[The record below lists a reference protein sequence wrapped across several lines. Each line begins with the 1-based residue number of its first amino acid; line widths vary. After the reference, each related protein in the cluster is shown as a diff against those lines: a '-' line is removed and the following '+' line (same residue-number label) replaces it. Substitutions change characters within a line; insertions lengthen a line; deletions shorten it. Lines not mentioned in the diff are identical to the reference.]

1 MRLTPTIALLMS
13 TTARFPRI
21 NLWRLLRGAGIA
33 VLVLYVI
40 FLLLVVALR
49 YAVVPQ
55 IERYKPEIEQR
66 ISQALKLQV
75 SIGTLTAGFHGIWP
89 EMTLTDVLLRD
100 ASGREALRLP
110 KVDAA
115 VSWRSIPSTTIVFH
129 RLHIEQPDLQVRRF
143 ADGKLSVAG
152 IIIDPQDKTEGGG
165 LKWLLEQGEISI
177 AGGKLTWADERITD
191 TPPLQ
196 LNDVRFLYQ
205 RLGLMHRVAM
215 RATPPAAFGAPL
227 DVRLNFLH
235 GLFEREHLIENW
247 KGELY
252 ANLARVDLAQ
262 WARYIELPMQVRQGQ
277 GAMRFW
283 LDFDDL
289 IAQKVTMD
297 LRMTDLRAKL
307 ASDLPE
313 LEFAAVDGRVQGR
326 QMARGSASH
335 DLTVSNLRV
344 TTREGA
350 SIGPLTLSES
360 YRAATADKGASGSF
374 AADALDLGLFAQWSE
389 RMPLTPTV
397 REALIKFNP
406 RGQLQ
411 QVKLEWQAPKA
422 GEGTTRFA
430 AKGAFTGLSVA
441 AQADRAA
448 LQRLLAPQLAAKPA
462 PAPLISPD
470 RPKPGVPGFTNLTG
484 KFDVSEKGGSLSLDS
499 KDARLEFPGVFA
511 NSVLPMDKLA
521 LTSTWRVVPTGVEVK
536 VSDVQFAN
544 ADVQGSA
551 RADYKTGGKGPGI
564 LDLEGTL
571 TRASAPAVHAYLP
584 LTVPELT
591 RDWLKKALKSGVV
604 NSANF
609 KVRGDLYEFPY
620 HAANGAKPTGDF
632 SINAHISGVD
642 LDFAPNPLESG
653 ARWLPLEDVSGTFVI
668 DRTKLGIKDAQA
680 RMMGTR
686 LSRVNAEIADTVAHT
701 PLVITGETNGPA
713 QDLLTYVNTSPIA
726 LWINKFTQESKIG
739 GNTRMDLKLTLP
751 LADMRASQVTGSV
764 QFAGNDIALSPDL
777 PAFAGTTATLEFSEK
792 GIQIPNARATV
803 YGGPATFSG
812 GTQADGSLKFSG
824 QGNAEI
830 VQAKTL
836 VGDPML
842 ATLIGT
848 ATGALKYTLNLG
860 VRSGATELKLASD
873 LTGVAFDFPGL
884 LAKAANQ
891 TMPLGVSIMPKPRTS
906 AEAPLTDELA
916 ITLGT
921 ALNARFD
928 RVRQAAGGMR
938 IVRGGVGINNEA
950 VMPDSG
956 TIAIVNLKRLDAD
969 LWLRKLDELQ
979 LSMPKQTG
987 APVAGAEEVSLV
999 PKMIAVRADE
1009 LIVGG
1014 KKWDSV
1020 VAGASREGDVWQIN
1034 MDATQLS
1041 GYATWRQARPGQRE
1055 TMGRLTARLAKLTIP
1070 QAQRDEV
1077 AKMLD
1082 TPTASDLPGIDLVVE
1097 DFELGGKKLGRL
1109 EVQARNAQAW
1119 QLEKLLVENA
1129 DAKLTGTGVWQR
1141 ASGNAA
1147 RLMELE
1153 FVLDIGN
1160 AGNLL
1165 TRLGFANTVR
1175 NGAGKFSGKISW
1187 RGIPLALDFPSM
1199 AGDVQ
1204 LSLDKGG
1211 QFLKTDP
1218 GVGRLLGVLSLQSLP
1233 RRLSLDFRD
1242 VFSEGFVFDGI
1253 NATAAIKGGLLTTDN
1268 FKMKGPQ
1275 ATVLLSGN
1283 ADLVRE
1289 QQNLRIVVLPDINF
1303 GAVSFAYLFINPAI
1317 GLTSFLAQLVAREP
1331 LAKGLAQEFDVA
1343 GTWAEPKV
1351 TKRERTPANNGATTE
1366 PGE

>member
-1 MRLTPTIALLMS
+1 MS
-13 TTARFPRI
+13 MTARFPRI

-33 VLVLYVI
+33 ALVLYVV
-40 FLLLVVALR
+40 FLLLVIALR
-49 YAVVPQ
+49 YVVVPQ
-55 IERYKPEIEQR
+55 IERYKPELEQR

-75 SIGTLTAGFHGIWP
+75 SIGNLTAGFHGIWP

-115 VSWRSIPSTTIVFH
+115 VSWRSIPSGTMVFH
-129 RLHIEQPDLQVRRF
+129 RLHVDQPDLQVRRF
-143 ADGKLSVAG
+143 ADGKFSVAG
-152 IIIDPQDKTEGGG
+152 IIIDPQDKTQGGG
-165 LKWLLEQGEISI
+165 LKWFLEQGEVSI
-177 AGGKLTWADERITD
+177 AGGKLTWMDERAAD
-191 TPPLQ
+191 GQPLQ

-205 RLGLMHRVAM
+205 RLGLMHRMAM
-215 RATPPAAFGAPL
+215 RATPPEAFGSPL

-235 GLFEREHLIENW
+235 GLFEREDLVENW
-247 KGELY
+247 DGELY
-252 ANLARVDLAQ
+252 ANLARADLAQ
-262 WARYIELPMQVRQGQ
+262 WTRYFELPLQIRQGQ
-277 GAMRFW
+277 GGMRFW

-289 IAQKVTMD
+289 TVQKITTD

-307 ASDLPE
+307 GKDLPE
-313 LEFAAVDGRVQGR
+313 LEFAAVDGRIEGR
-326 QMARGSASH
+326 QIARGTASH

-344 TTREGA
+344 TTRDGA

-360 YRAATADKGASGSF
+360 YRVATADKGASGTF

-397 REALIKFNP
+397 REALTKFNP

-411 QVKLEWQAPKA
+411 QVKLEWQAPNGA
-422 GEGTTRFA
+422 EGSTRFA

-441 AQADRAA
+441 AQADRAT

-462 PAPLISPD
+462 TAPAGSPD
-470 RPKPGVPGFTNLTG
+470 LPKPGVPGFTNLTG
-484 KFDVSEKGGSLSLDS
+484 KFDVSEKGGSLVLDS
-499 KDARLEFPGVFA
+499 KDARLDFPGVFA
-511 NSVLPMDKLA
+511 ESALPMDKLA
-521 LTSTWRVVPTGVEVK
+521 LTSTWRVVPAGVEVK
-536 VSDVQFAN
+536 INDLQFAN
-544 ADVQGSA
+544 ADMQGNA

-571 TRASAPAVHAYLP
+571 TRASASAVHAYLP
-584 LTVPELT
+584 LRVPELT
-591 RDWLKKALKSGVV
+591 RDWLKKALKGGAV
-604 NSANF
+604 NSATF

-620 HAANGAKPTGDF
+620 HAVNGAKPTGDF
-632 SINAHISGVD
+632 LINARVSGVEF
-642 LDFAPNPLESG
+642 DFAPNPLESG
-653 ARWLPLEDVSGTFVI
+653 ARWLPLEDVSGTFFI
-668 DRTKLGIKDAQA
+668 ERTKLGIKDAQA

-686 LSRVNAEIADTVAHT
+686 LSRVNAEIADTVAHA
-701 PLVITGETNGPA
+701 PLIITGETSGPA

-726 LWINKFTQESKIG
+726 LWINKFTQESKIS
-739 GNTRMDLKLTLP
+739 GNTRMNLKLTLP
-751 LADMRASQVTGSV
+751 LSDMRSSQVAGSV
-764 QFAGNDIALSPDL
+764 QFAGNDIALAPDL
-777 PAFAGTTATLEFSEK
+777 PAFAATTATLEFSEK
-792 GIQIPNARATV
+792 GIQVPSARATV

-812 GTQADGSLKFSG
+812 GTQPDGSLKFSG

-830 VQAKTL
+830 KQAKNV

-848 ATGALKYTLNLG
+848 ATGALQYTLNLG
-860 VRSGATELKLASD
+860 VRGGVTELKLASD
-873 LTGVAFDFPGL
+873 LNGVAFDFPGL

-891 TMPLGVSIMPKPRTS
+891 TMPLGVSVTPKPRAT
-906 AEAPLTDELA
+906 ADAALTDELA

-921 ALNARFD
+921 ALNARFE
-928 RVRQAAGGMR
+928 RVKHAAGGMR

-950 VMPDSG
+950 VVPDSG

-979 LSMPKQTG
+979 LSMPQQTG
-987 APVAGAEEVSLV
+987 GTPVAGADEVSLV
-999 PKMIAVRADE
+999 PKMVAVRADE

-1055 TMGRLTARLAKLTIP
+1055 AMGRLTARLAKLTIP

-1109 EVQARNAQAW
+1109 EVQASNAQAW

-1153 FVLDIGN
+1153 FALDIGN

-1175 NGAGKFSGKISW
+1175 NGAGKFTGKINW
-1187 RGIPLALDFPSM
+1187 RGIPLTLDFPSM

-1242 VFSEGFVFDGI
+1242 VFSEGFVFDNI
-1253 NATAAIKGGLLTTDN
+1253 NATATIKGGLLNTEN

-1275 ATVLLSGN
+1275 ATVLLAGN

-1331 LAKGLAQEFDVA
+1331 LAKGLAQEFDIA
-1343 GTWAEPKV
+1343 GTWAEPKI
-1351 TKRERTPANNGATTE
+1351 TKRERAPVNNGNGIE